1 MKYPRLIDSDLLYSV
16 AVGRRKRLW
25 GVPLA
30 FWPETKEHSGPEFP
44 AVCKLSEPCSYCS
57 LWKDVAQ
64 PFVS

>member
-44 AVCKLSEPCSYCS
+44 AVWLCTSR
-57 LWKDVAQ
+57 
-64 PFVS
+64 